1 LKKSVKEK
9 CMPRLK
15 IRYMIPVI
23 LGAALV
29 TAFLV
34 LSTPTKTS
42 AQCGSQASSCKNCH
56 EVQGQDPVNNDGT
69 GWHTSHA
76 FGDFCYICHGG
87 NNQATDETA
96 AHAGMV
102 SPLADIQASCMQCH
116 PNDLQARAE
125 VYATA
130 LGVTI
135 GEASSSPTTPTTS
148 AMTQTTTTT
157 SSPCV
162 LSGAELA
169 VDDPNLVDYTQRY
182 DAIVLGKKPVN
193 WGNIILIGLIGAV
206 AVGGG
211 GFVII
216 NEKLVKLSFGDT
228 KKVEGE
234 YPTDAVD
241 MLPSISRVSSTGRKT
256 LSRVLENPKK
266 AEKVLDLMDA
276 VISSDEEREE

>member
-1 LKKSVKEK
+1 
-9 CMPRLK
+9 MPRLK
-15 IRYMIPVI
+15 IRYMIPVL

-29 TAFLV
+29 TGFIL